1 MSNMSRQAGQRNRQ
15 APAMRADRHVGVAQP
30 RPYRHV
36 NNRRTKAGGQ
46 WLFAVIGVAV
56 AALAVMA
63 FFAQAQG
70 SKPTTTTTTTNTTT
84 ARDTNGGSA
93 PASAAPP
100 GGLDLSVPT
109 IEGGQYSFGGQ
120 AGKPMLLFASA
131 SWCLPCLGEVPK
143 LARLYQTYKDQG
155 LQVVALDIDPGES
168 PQAWQGFKSR
178 GGGADHVWAMD
189 PGSKV
194 ALALGIQATDTKII
208 FNRAGKEIFRTIGPT
223 PYEVLDQHVQEALR

>member
-1 MSNMSRQAGQRNRQ
+1 
-15 APAMRADRHVGVAQP
+15 V
-30 RPYRHV
+30 
-36 NNRRTKAGGQ
+36 T
-46 WLFAVIGVAV
+46 
-56 AALAVMA
+56 ALALMA
-63 FFAQAQG
+63 FFAQAQW
-70 SKPTTTTTTTNTTT
+70 SKPTATTRGTN
-84 ARDTNGGSA
+84 DGSA

-109 IEGGQYSFGGQ
+109 IEGGQYSFAGQ

-143 LARLYQTYKDQG
+143 LARLYQTYRERG

-189 PGSKV
+189 PGDKV
-194 ALALGIQATDTKII
+194 TLTLGIQATDTKII
-208 FNRAGKEIFRTIGPT
+208 FNRAGKEIFRTVGPT